1 MPASKKTKTEK
12 KSESTEEFVKKLA
25 KQDVKRNGLRVR
37 FGFGGHRRKAG

>member
-12 KSESTEEFVKKLA
+12 KTESTEEFVKKLE

>member
-1 MPASKKTKTEK
+1 MPASKKTKAEK
-12 KSESTEEFVKKLA
+12 KTESTEEFVKKLA